1 MTDSPIKIILS
12 YNINFKIIIH
22 TFYFRNNLKKKIFQN
37 NYEKN
42 YWEIDWVIEKFYKLL
57 IKYK

>member
-22 TFYFRNNLKKKIFQN
+22 TFYFRNNLKKKYSKTIK
-37 NYEKN
+37 KN

>member
-22 TFYFRNNLKKKIFQN
+22 TSYFRNNLKKKYSKTIM
-37 NYEKN
+37 KK
-42 YWEIDWVIEKFYKLL
+42 IIEKLIELL
-57 IKYK
+57 RNSINY